1 MAALKFAL
9 FIEARRW
16 LHQVGG
22 GRMNIHVCRSPLF
35 EPLLMP
41 HQAAC
46 FQSRQTLIC
55 TDTQSMPS
63 HACLSRLLYIYAVCE
78 KRRTLNTDRKA
89 YSACAQMRPKQFYGT
104 LMTQSVGAS
113 FPLRPSPFYFT
124 FCPKMCYINIFRA
137 VCSR

>member
-22 GRMNIHVCRSPLF
+22 GQMNIHVCRSPLF

-55 TDTQSMPS
+55 TDTQSMLV
-63 HACLSRLLYIYAVCE
+63 CLDFYIS
-78 KRRTLNTDRKA
+78 TQ
-89 YSACAQMRPKQFYGT
+89 CAQKNAHS
-104 LMTQSVGAS
+104 TQIERGIFSVRADATQTILWHFDDSVGRSEFSAS
-113 FPLRPSPFYFT
+113 PLALLFYFL
-124 FCPKMCYINIFRA
+124 P
-137 VCSR
+137 